1 MAEGWAKYLKG
12 EQYNFYSAGL
22 ETHGLNPNAVKVM
35 AEKQVDISTHHS
47 KTLNDLQNIKLD
59 VVFTVC
65 GHAHETCPI
74 FPEQAKVIHV
84 GFDDPPKLALNA
96 KTDEEKLQA
105 YRRIR
110 DEIKVFIEEIDSHM

>member
-1 MAEGWAKYLKG
+1 
-12 EQYNFYSAGL
+12 
-22 ETHGLNPNAVKVM
+22 M